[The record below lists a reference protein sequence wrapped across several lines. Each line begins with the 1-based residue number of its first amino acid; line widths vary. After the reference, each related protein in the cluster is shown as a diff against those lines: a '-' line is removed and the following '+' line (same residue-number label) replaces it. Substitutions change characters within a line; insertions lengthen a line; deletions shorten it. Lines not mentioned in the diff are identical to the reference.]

1 MRSPSVSGVAALL
14 AVVSIP
20 FAARAQQ
27 TSPVFESHTLDSSVQ
42 IGYGVAVADVD
53 GDKRPD
59 VLLADKKQFVWYRN
73 PGPTAINGPWQ
84 KHILAENLTA
94 KDNVCIAAEDIDG
107 DGKCEVAVGA
117 EWNPGDTEKSGAVFY
132 LIPAADRTMPWQP
145 VRLHAEPTTHRMRW
159 VRINGAKE
167 GALPVHRDWGLVV
180 APLHGRGNKNGEG
193 AGVKIL
199 LYAPPENLNDPAGEW
214 RMETVSD
221 SMHMTHN
228 FDLSHSS
235 ANAPAAIT
243 IAGREGLFRYE
254 RKDAKWTENR
264 LVSAPAIDGFRG
276 AGEVRA
282 GNLEGGRRFLAAVE
296 PMHGTDLAVYSLES
310 GLPKRMLLLQNLA
323 DGHALAC
330 GDLLGHGRDQI
341 VVGYRGNPQQLK
353 PVGIKI
359 FTAADG
365 AGEKWTESWIDENG
379 MACEDLTL
387 ADLNGDGA
395 IDIVASGR
403 STRNLKIYL
412 NRGKAG
418 TR

>member
-1 MRSPSVSGVAALL
+1 MRSLPVPVIAGLL
-14 AVVSIP
+14 A
-20 FAARAQQ
+20 AASFPSAASAQQ
-27 TSPVFESHTLDSSVQ
+27 TSPMFESQTLDSSVQ

-53 GDKRPD
+53 GDKLPD

-73 PGPTAINGPWQ
+73 PGPTAIKGPWQ

-132 LIPAADRTMPWQP
+132 LIPPADRTTPWQP

-159 VRINGAKE
+159 VRINGAKDV
-167 GALPVHRDWGLVV
+167 ASPAHRNWGLVV
-180 APLHGRGNKNGEG
+180 APLHGRGNKNSEG

-199 LYAPPENLNDPAGEW
+199 LYAPPEKLNDTAGEW

-228 FDLSHSS
+228 FDLNHAADDRS
-235 ANAPAAIT
+235 AAVT

-254 RKDAKWTENR
+254 YKSGSWSENR
-264 LVSAPAIDGFRG
+264 LVSTPQVEGFRG
-276 AGEVRA
+276 AGEVRM

-296 PMHGTDLAVYSLES
+296 PMHGTDLTVYALDKP
-310 GLPKRMLLLQNLA
+310 LPKRTVLLQNLA

-365 AGEKWTESWIDENG
+365 TGEKWTEAWVDENG

-395 IDIVASGR
+395 TDIAASGR

-412 NRGKAG
+412 NRGSAASK
-418 TR
+418 